1 MKPFLKIDKKV
12 VEISDTAAWLYAVLV
27 YADFKKKTYSRAYL
41 AKALG
46 VNDLDY
52 VTELLREIEDA
63 GLIKRSFV
71 YGNEYMNGHISKE
84 LRVKLIYDVCE
95 DCDVNWFPVNLGI
108 IGLEG
113 ASKDKGFALKLR
125 ALAFDDTLKIGYN
138 KKDLAGVLGIS
149 APTLRKKLQKVAT
162 LIDDT
167 MTVNGEYFPVCERC
181 YLDEKNIQFVKD
193 VLSADKDSKMY
204 KQVMWFLQNKCHLRR
219 DCNKVMESIQAGIVG
234 LKRAKKPVFY
244 GAEFSW

>member
-1 MKPFLKIDKKV
+1 MNPFLKINKKV

-46 VNDLDY
+46 LNDLDY
-52 VTELLREIEDA
+52 VTELLREIEEA

-84 LRVKLIYDVCE
+84 LRVKLIYDACE
-95 DCDVNWFPVNLGI
+95 DCDVNWFAVNIGV

-125 ALAFDDTLKIGYN
+125 AVAYDDTLKIGYN

-149 APTLRKKLQKVAT
+149 APTLRKKLQKVGEF
-162 LIDDT
+162 IDDT
-167 MTVNGEYFPVCERC
+167 MTVNSKYFPVCEKC
-181 YLDEKNIQFVKD
+181 YLNEKNIQFVKD
-193 VLSADKDSKMY
+193 VLKYVQDDKTY
-204 KQVMWFLQNKCHLRR
+204 KQVVWFLKNKCHLRR
-219 DCNKVMESIQAGIVG
+219 DCNEIMMKLQAGILG
-234 LKRAKKPVFY
+234 LKVAEKPRFFRE
-244 GAEFSW
+244 EFDW

>member
-1 MKPFLKIDKKV
+1 MKPFLKIDTKV

-52 VTELLREIEDA
+52 VTELLREIEEA

-149 APTLRKKLQKVAT
+149 APTLRKKLQKVGEF
-162 LIDDT
+162 IDDT
-167 MTVNGEYFPVCERC
+167 MTVNSKYFPVCEKG
-181 YLDEKNIQFVKD
+181 YLNEKNLQFVKD
-193 VLSADKDSKMY
+193 VLKYVQDDKTY
-204 KQVMWFLQNKCHLRR
+204 KQVVWFLKNKCHLRR
-219 DCNKVMESIQAGIVG
+219 DCNEIMMKLQAGILG
-234 LKRAKKPVFY
+234 LKV
-244 GAEFSW
+244 AE